1 MCQRPPEPTIATLIE
16 LGYEMPYVSAL
27 GVFVPKATSE
37 DLVRR
42 IEDMAAKVT
51 KEPQFV
57 AHMKEM
63 SIQVAYKDATNYSK
77 AVARDRDNLEVFF
90 REQGLLK

>member
-1 MCQRPPEPTIATLIE
+1 MQVGEEHGHTPEPTIATVIE

-42 IEDMAAKVT
+42 IEDMVAKVT

-57 AHMKEM
+57 A
-63 SIQVAYKDATNYSK
+63 SGSRAC
-77 AVARDRDNLEVFF
+77 
-90 REQGLLK
+90 